1 MGKYIDLRC
10 DFGFKYCMSD
20 PIIMKSF
27 LNALL
32 EGDVEK
38 ITSVTFE
45 NVEMPRDVIN
55 QRGVTFDLHCTTE
68 TGDSILIE
76 MQNSYQ
82 KFFKTRANFYIFNLM
97 SKKIRRG
104 IEWGKME
111 NDITRIIGIF
121 IMGDGLAGLND
132 AITCTAECNVKTGEI
147 FWDRHRKYFINLPK
161 FKFDAENITTKDI
174 WINFFKNLGDMDN
187 IHQSVYER
195 ADEGLLRL
203 LEKAKVA
210 ALTDEE
216 RDVYEASMKRL
227 EDEVDMEE
235 LGYKIGMEKGM
246 EEGMEKGME
255 KGRKEG
261 LEEGRREGKK
271 EGEHDKAIQI
281 ATDMKKEGL
290 DIAII
295 VKMTK
300 LSLEEV
306 EKL

>member
-1 MGKYIDLRC
+1 MAKFIDLRC

-45 NVEMPRDVIN
+45 NVEMPRDAIS

-82 KFFKTRANFYIFNLM
+82 KFFKTRANYYIFNLLR
-97 SKKIRRG
+97 KKIERG
-104 IEWGKME
+104 INWGKME
-111 NDITRIIGIF
+111 RDITRIIGIF
-121 IMGDGLAGLND
+121 IMGDGLTGLD
-132 AITCTAECNVKTGEI
+132 DTITCTAECNVKTGEI

-161 FKFDAENITTKDI
+161 FKLDAENITTKDI
-174 WINFFKNLGDMDN
+174 WINFFKNLGDMDK
-187 IHQSVYER
+187 IHPSVYER

-210 ALTDEE
+210 ALTDKE
-216 RDVYEASMKRL
+216 RDIYEASMKRL

-235 LGYKIGMEKGM
+235 IGYKKG
-246 EEGMEKGME
+246 GD
-255 KGRKEG
+255 
-261 LEEGRREGKK
+261 
-271 EGEHDKAIQI
+271 DKAIQI

-290 DIAII
+290 DLALI

>member
-45 NVEMPRDVIN
+45 NVEMPRDTIN

-68 TGDSILIE
+68 TGDTILIE

-121 IMGDGLAGLND
+121 IMGDGLAGLDD

-174 WINFFKNLGDMDN
+174 WINFFKNLGDMDK
-187 IHQSVYER
+187 IHKSVYER

-246 EEGMEKGME
+246 EKGKE
-255 KGRKEG
+255 IGR
-261 LEEGRREGKK
+261 EEGERNKS
-271 EGEHDKAIQI
+271 IQI
-281 ATDMKKEGL
+281 ATGMKQEGL
-290 DIAII
+290 DSALIA
-295 VKMTK
+295 K
-300 LSLEEV
+300 LTNLTLEEI

>member
-45 NVEMPRDVIN
+45 NVEMPRDTIN

-68 TGDSILIE
+68 TGDTILIE

-121 IMGDGLAGLND
+121 IMGDGLAGLDD

-174 WINFFKNLGDMDN
+174 WINFFKNLGDMDK
-187 IHQSVYER
+187 IHKSVYER

-235 LGYKIGMEKGM
+235 LGYKIGME
-246 EEGMEKGME
+246 EGLDI
-255 KGRKEG
+255 GRKEG
-261 LEEGRREGKK
+261 REEGRKEGRE
-271 EGEHDKAIQI
+271 EGEHNKAIQI
-281 ATDMKKEGL
+281 ATDMKKEGMDMAL
-290 DIAII
+290 I

-300 LSLEEV
+300 LSLEEI

>member
-1 MGKYIDLRC
+1 
-10 DFGFKYCMSD
+10 MSD

-38 ITSVTFE
+38 ITNVTFE
-45 NVEMPRDVIN
+45 NVEMPRDTIN
-55 QRGVTFDLHCTTE
+55 QRGVTFDLHCSTE
-68 TGDSILIE
+68 TGDTILIE

-121 IMGDGLAGLND
+121 IMGDGLAGLDD

-161 FKFDAENITTKDI
+161 FKFDDENITTKDI
-174 WINFFKNLGDMDN
+174 WINFFKNLGDMDK
-187 IHQSVYER
+187 IHKSVYER

-235 LGYKIGMEKGM
+235 LGYKIGMEKG
-246 EEGMEKGME
+246 
-255 KGRKEG
+255 
-261 LEEGRREGKK
+261 RREGKE

-290 DIAII
+290 DLALI

-300 LSLEEV
+300 LSLEEI
-306 EKL
+306 ENL

>member
-1 MGKYIDLRC
+1 
-10 DFGFKYCMSD
+10 
-20 PIIMKSF
+20 
-27 LNALL
+27 
-32 EGDVEK
+32 
-38 ITSVTFE
+38 
-45 NVEMPRDVIN
+45 
-55 QRGVTFDLHCTTE
+55 
-68 TGDSILIE
+68 
-76 MQNSYQ
+76 
-82 KFFKTRANFYIFNLM
+82 M

-121 IMGDGLAGLND
+121 IMGDGLAGLDD

-187 IHQSVYER
+187 IHKSVYER

-235 LGYKIGMEKGM
+235 LGYKIGME
-246 EEGMEKGME
+246 EGLDI
-255 KGRKEG
+255 GRKEG
-261 LEEGRREGKK
+261 REEGERNKS
-271 EGEHDKAIQI
+271 IQI
-281 ATDMKKEGL
+281 ATGMKQEGL
-290 DIAII
+290 ASALIA
-295 VKMTK
+295 KLTN
-300 LSLEEV
+300 LSLEEI

>member
-45 NVEMPRDVIN
+45 NVEMPRDTIN

-68 TGDSILIE
+68 TGDTILIE

-121 IMGDGLAGLND
+121 IMGDGLAGLDD

-147 FWDRHRKYFINLPK
+147 FWDRHRKYFISLPK
-161 FKFDAENITTKDI
+161 FELDVNDITTKSI
-174 WINFFKNLGDMDN
+174 WINSFKNLGRMDR
-187 IHQSVYER
+187 IDKSVYDR

-210 ALTDEE
+210 ALSDEE
-216 RDVYEASMKRL
+216 YLRYEASMKYL
-227 EDEVDMEE
+227 EDEIDMESHGFE
-235 LGYKIGMEKGM
+235 L
-246 EEGMEKGME
+246 GME
-255 KGRKEG
+255 KGR
-261 LEEGRREGKK
+261 EEGREEGMAEGVEK
-271 EGEHDKAIQI
+271 GEHNKSIQI
-281 ATDMKKEGL
+281 AKNMKDKGF
-290 DIAII
+290 DIATISEL
-295 VKMTK
+295 TK
-300 LSLEEV
+300 LSFEEI

>member
-45 NVEMPRDVIN
+45 NVEMPRDAIN

-246 EEGMEKGME
+246 EEGMEKG
-255 KGRKEG
+255 RKEG

>member
-27 LNALL
+27 FFFFL

-45 NVEMPRDVIN
+45 NVEMPRDTIN

-68 TGDSILIE
+68 TGDTILIE

-121 IMGDGLAGLND
+121 IMGDGLAGLDD

-161 FKFDAENITTKDI
+161 FKFDDENITTKDI
-174 WINFFKNLGDMDN
+174 WINFFKNLGDMDK
-187 IHQSVYER
+187 IHKSVYER

-235 LGYKIGMEKGM
+235 LGYKIGME
-246 EEGMEKGME
+246 EGLDI
-255 KGRKEG
+255 GRKEG
-261 LEEGRREGKK
+261 REEGRKEGRKEGRE
-271 EGEHDKAIQI
+271 EGEHNKALQI
-281 ATDMKKEGL
+281 ATDMKKEGMDMAL
-290 DIAII
+290 I

-300 LSLEEV
+300 LSLEEI
-306 EKL
+306 EKISI

>member
-45 NVEMPRDVIN
+45 NVEMPRDTIN
-55 QRGVTFDLHCTTE
+55 QRGVTFDLHCSTE
-68 TGDSILIE
+68 TGDTILIE

-121 IMGDGLAGLND
+121 IMGDGLAGLDD

-161 FKFDAENITTKDI
+161 FKFDAENITTRDI
-174 WINFFKNLGDMDN
+174 WINFFKNLGDMDK
-187 IHQSVYER
+187 IHKSVYER

-235 LGYKIGMEKGM
+235 LGYKIGMEKGLDI
-246 EEGMEKGME
+246 
-255 KGRKEG
+255 GRKEG
-261 LEEGRREGKK
+261 REEGRE
-271 EGEHDKAIQI
+271 EGERNKSIQI
-281 ATDMKKEGL
+281 ATGMKQEGL
-290 DIAII
+290 DSALIA
-295 VKMTK
+295 KLTN
-300 LSLEEV
+300 LSLEEI

>member
-45 NVEMPRDVIN
+45 NVEMPRDTIN

-68 TGDSILIE
+68 TGDTILIE

-121 IMGDGLAGLND
+121 IMGDGLAGLDD

-161 FKFDAENITTKDI
+161 FKFDDENITTKDI
-174 WINFFKNLGDMDN
+174 WINFFKNLGDMDK
-187 IHQSVYER
+187 IHKSVYER

-235 LGYKIGMEKGM
+235 LGYKIGMEKG
-246 EEGMEKGME
+246 
-255 KGRKEG
+255 
-261 LEEGRREGKK
+261 RREGKE

-290 DIAII
+290 DLALI

-300 LSLEEV
+300 LSLEEI
-306 EKL
+306 ENL

>member
-45 NVEMPRDVIN
+45 NVEMPRDTIN
-55 QRGVTFDLHCTTE
+55 QRGVTFDLHSTTE
-68 TGDSILIE
+68 
-76 MQNSYQ
+76 
-82 KFFKTRANFYIFNLM
+82 
-97 SKKIRRG
+97 
-104 IEWGKME
+104 
-111 NDITRIIGIF
+111 
-121 IMGDGLAGLND
+121 
-132 AITCTAECNVKTGEI
+132 TGEI

-174 WINFFKNLGDMDN
+174 WINFFKNLGDMDK
-187 IHQSVYER
+187 IHKSVYER

-210 ALTDEE
+210 ALTDKE
-216 RDVYEASMKRL
+216 RDIYEASMKLL

-235 LGYKIGMEKGM
+235 IGYV
-246 EEGMEKGME
+246 
-255 KGRKEG
+255 R
-261 LEEGRREGKK
+261 
-271 EGEHDKAIQI
+271 GEHDKAIQI

-290 DIAII
+290 DLALI

-300 LSLEEV
+300 LSLEEI
-306 EKL
+306 ENL